1 MIAKIKALCFFV
13 LTVVFASN
21 GNNLDAQNSTLPE
34 PILVVLNKAIE
45 AHGGYTK
52 LSTHR
57 ADRVKMKGAIQFAGV
72 DATFKGETTVQLPDQ
87 MKTIQEITVKGK
99 SFNVIQ
105 VLDKDKVLVNL
116 NGQPQKAEEP
126 VAIQIKETMRLA
138 KIIRLVPLL
147 TGKEFEVTD
156 LGLIKAGEL
165 NLHGIKVKE
174 VSKPDILLFFDRQTG
189 FLVKT
194 EQIREFE
201 NKKVIQEDYFSDF
214 RDLGG
219 FKRPVKIQSFRNGKK
234 ILDAELVEVRYFE
247 NLPSSD
253 FKP

>member
-1 MIAKIKALCFFV
+1 
-13 LTVVFASN
+13 
-21 GNNLDAQNSTLPE
+21 
-34 PILVVLNKAIE
+34 
-45 AHGGYTK
+45 
-52 LSTHR
+52 
-57 ADRVKMKGAIQFAGV
+57 
-72 DATFKGETTVQLPDQ
+72 

-105 VLDKDKVLVNL
+105 VLDKDKVMVNL

-126 VAIQIKETMRLA
+126 IAIQIKETMRLA

-201 NKKVIQEDYFSDF
+201 NKKVVQEDYFSDF

-247 NLPSSD
+247 SLPSSD

>member
-1 MIAKIKALCFFV
+1 MFLNIKKISAMFLIGV
-13 LTVVFASN
+13 LFSLTQDA
-21 GNNLDAQNSTLPE
+21 GAQNSTLPDSV
-34 PILVVLNKAIE
+34 LSVLNKAIE
-45 AHGGYTK
+45 AHGGFAK

-57 ADRVKMKGAIQFAGV
+57 ADRVKMKGTVQFAGV
-72 DATFKGETTVQLPDQ
+72 DAKFTGETTVQLPDQ
-87 MKTIQEITVKGK
+87 MKTVQEITVKGK
-99 SFNVIQ
+99 SFSVTQVI
-105 VLDKDKVLVNL
+105 DKDKVLVNL

-126 VAIQIKETMRLA
+126 VAVQIKETMRLA

-147 TGKEFEVTD
+147 TGKDFEVSD

-165 NLHGIKVKE
+165 SLHGVKVKE
-174 VSKPDILLFFDRQTG
+174 NSKPDILLFFDRQTG
-189 FLVKT
+189 LLVKT

-201 NKKVIQEDYFSDF
+201 SKKVVQEDYFSDF

-234 ILDAELVEVRYFE
+234 ILDAELIEVRYFE
-247 NLPSSD
+247 KLPLSD

>member
-1 MIAKIKALCFFV
+1 MIAKIKALCFFI
-13 LTVVFASN
+13 LTMVCVAYAP
-21 GNNLDAQNSTLPE
+21 NLDAQNSSLPQ
-34 PILVVLNKAIE
+34 PIIVLLNKAIE

-57 ADRVKMKGAIQFAGV
+57 ADRVKMKGSIQFAGV

-87 MKTIQEITVKGK
+87 MKTVQEITVKGK

-105 VLDKDKVLVNL
+105 VFNKDKVLVNL

-126 VAIQIKETMRLA
+126 IAVQIKETMRLA

-147 TGKEFEVTD
+147 TGKEFEITD
-156 LGLIKAGEL
+156 LGFIKAGEL
-165 NLHGIKVKE
+165 ALHGIKVKE

-189 FLVKT
+189 LLVKT

-201 NKKVIQEDYFSDF
+201 NNKVVQEDYFSDF

-247 NLPSSD
+247 KLPSED